1 MKNRVII
8 GLSGGNIYSVFVDN
22 PKDLEVIIFDEDN
35 MEALYKTRVQI
46 DEEWKKLTKGTKA
59 IY

>member
-1 MKNRVII
+1 MKNRII
-8 GLSGGNIYSVFVDN
+8 IRVVGGNIQGVLADN
-22 PKDLEVIIFDEDN
+22 KNIEVIVFDEDN
-35 MEALYKTRVQI
+35 MEAENKTRFQI

>member
-1 MKNRVII
+1 MKNRII
-8 GLSGGNIYSVFVDN
+8 IRVVGGNIQSVLADN
-22 PKDLEVIIFDEDN
+22 KNIEVIVFDEDN
-35 MEALYKTRVQI
+35 MEAENKTRFQI